1 MGICTEKKRLLTFV
15 MMELVLQILV
25 QDTLSIFYGVGNFHK
40 QDPHTISIRVM
51 VPSTKAP
58 AATFHTSCRSRDGVS
73 STQGVS
79 LLNSCSTTQVLKSTT
94 SNEKFPKSTPSSAE
108 PTALSQGDHIPLT
121 THVKRPTTAASK
133 GNPSNT
139 GGYIVNTAQSS
150 TLLENAG
157 VDTTA
162 NDRISNSSGQDG
174 GRKRSWTLSS
184 DDAKVKEKQEFLKS
198 KGCFTASFDKKTGR
212 FIISNPAITNERIKH
227 NQLLEDLE
235 TTLISISVTAEII
248 SFAFL
253 MVIRY
258 PRSDCWFSGS
268 NPAVNLRLK
277 YKSVQRSQLWS
288 TQIHGYSGQRKANL
302 VVFVVVLRVSFGKFG
317 HKNSLEITRK
327 GLKAIFALLPLLG
340 VTFLLG
346 FFVDFHVAVEYAFVL
361 LNSIQGILFFICHCA
376 LDNQVTLSSRSKA
389 NTRPFKRNSF
399 VVHFRFKVLQI
410 LVQDTLSLFGPIN
423 NYRLLTNYAKPGRQN
438 ISVSV
443 SVPSPRAPS
452 KTLHTSGRSR
462 AGDGV
467 SGTQGV
473 SFIYSSSTTKLL
485 KSTPSNE
492 KVPKSTPSSVEPIAL
507 SQGDYIPRTTHVKRP
522 TAAVSKGNSCNT
534 GGYSVNTTQSTL
546 LEKSGVDTTGNDIIS
561 NSSGEGGGQE
571 CSKTLETGFFI
582 FENPA
587 ITSERIKHNQ
597 VLEDLETTLVSISV
611 TAEVISFAFLMV
623 IRGSRSER
631 IFVHK
636 NLLVSLALGQ
646 VVYIVDI
653 KILTS
658 MKKNQTMC
666 SIYAVIQ
673 HYLHTSLYTWMLVE
687 GINLYL
693 KMVKV
698 FSFRKPYMINA
709 LLGWGIPGV
718 IVGLVAAIQPSTYD
732 MGTILYKEISCG
744 TLKFTGTVDRERCW
758 FNGSVWKFTGPAL
771 VILLANLVVFVMVL
785 RVSFGKIGH
794 KNYLATTRKKL
805 KAIFALLP
813 LLGVTFLLGFFV
825 DFHVSVEYVFVFFNS
840 IQGILFFICHC
851 ALDDQV
857 RDAMKKMLRKKKRG
871 LRFQQEPKKMAMM
884 VHKKKA
890 VKVVLL

>member
-1 MGICTEKKRLLTFV
+1 MPGYTIYKKHLCSNGIIIRKTYVTV
-15 MMELVLQILV
+15 QI
-25 QDTLSIFYGVGNFHK
+25 
-40 QDPHTISIRVM
+40 
-51 VPSTKAP
+51 
-58 AATFHTSCRSRDGVS
+58 
-73 STQGVS
+73 
-79 LLNSCSTTQVLKSTT
+79 
-94 SNEKFPKSTPSSAE
+94 
-108 PTALSQGDHIPLT
+108 
-121 THVKRPTTAASK
+121 
-133 GNPSNT
+133 
-139 GGYIVNTAQSS
+139 
-150 TLLENAG
+150 
-157 VDTTA
+157 
-162 NDRISNSSGQDG
+162 
-174 GRKRSWTLSS
+174 
-184 DDAKVKEKQEFLKS
+184 
-198 KGCFTASFDKKTGR
+198 
-212 FIISNPAITNERIKH
+212 
-227 NQLLEDLE
+227 
-235 TTLISISVTAEII
+235 
-248 SFAFL
+248 
-253 MVIRY
+253 
-258 PRSDCWFSGS
+258 FS
-268 NPAVNLRLK
+268 
-277 YKSVQRSQLWS
+277 
-288 TQIHGYSGQRKANL
+288 
-302 VVFVVVLRVSFGKFG
+302 
-317 HKNSLEITRK
+317 
-327 GLKAIFALLPLLG
+327 
-340 VTFLLG
+340 
-346 FFVDFHVAVEYAFVL
+346 
-361 LNSIQGILFFICHCA
+361 
-376 LDNQVTLSSRSKA
+376 
-389 NTRPFKRNSF
+389 
-399 VVHFRFKVLQI
+399 
-410 LVQDTLSLFGPIN
+410 SLFGPIN

-571 CSKTLETGFFI
+571 CSKTLSSDDANIKEKQDFLKSKGCFSASFDKETGFFI